1 MKTETIKVRITETG
15 QTIDVVVLEKRVE
28 SIQVVLGTGV
38 HSVKCELRPTRTRS
52 AYAGSVM
59 GREIVYERTPEQV
72 KADID
77 RLNPALREYRR

>member
-38 HSVKCELRPTRTRS
+38 HSVKCELKPTRTRS

-59 GREIVYERTPEQV
+59 GREIVYERTREQV

-77 RLNPALREYRR
+77 RLNPVLREYRR